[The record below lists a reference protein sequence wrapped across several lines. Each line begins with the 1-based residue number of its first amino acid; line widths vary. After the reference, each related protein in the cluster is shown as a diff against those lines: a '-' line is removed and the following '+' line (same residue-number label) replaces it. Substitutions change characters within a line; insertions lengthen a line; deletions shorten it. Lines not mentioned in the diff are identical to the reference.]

1 MSRKCWL
8 DGKTA
13 VVTGASG
20 GMGAGIARTLIIEH
34 GCTVIGIA
42 RNEKKMLQFVDELG
56 AEYRDKF
63 SYKLFDVSSKESW
76 LDFAKELE
84 SSNIQIDIL
93 INNAGIL
100 PRFTRFD
107 KYSYEEIDAA
117 MNINFYSAVYSVKA
131 LLPNLLESEEPGI
144 INIDSAAALM
154 TLAGTS
160 IYSASKAALK
170 GFTEGLREEFKGRI
184 YVGLVCPGFT
194 KTNIFRNQKLDENK
208 TEQKLMDMISTDCD
222 KMVKKIMRGIRRKAK
237 LQVHGVDAHFMSS
250 FDRAMPVGGSALFST
265 AMRMTHAEIFED
277 IFTD

>member
-1 MSRKCWL
+1 MKNCWL
-8 DGKTA
+8 DNKTA

-20 GMGAGIARTLIIEH
+20 GMGAGIAKTLITEH
-34 GCTVIGIA
+34 NCTVIGIA
-42 RNEKKMLQFVDELG
+42 RNEAKMLEFIEQLG
-56 AEYRDKF
+56 DRYKDKF
-63 SYKLFDVSSKESW
+63 SYRLFDVSSKDSW
-76 LDFAKELE
+76 NDFAKELDGN
-84 SSNIQIDIL
+84 NIKIDIL

-131 LLPNLLESEEPGI
+131 LLPNLLESKEPAI

-170 GFTEGLREEFKGRI
+170 GFTEGLREEFRGKI

-208 TEQKLMDMISTDCD
+208 TEQKMMDMISTDCD
-222 KMVKKIMRGIRRKAK
+222 VMVRKIMRGIRRKEK
-237 LQVHGVDAHFMSS
+237 LQVHGTDAHFMSV
-250 FDRAMPVGGSALFST
+250 FDRAMPVGGSALFSS
-265 AMRMTHAEIFED
+265 AMKMTHAEIFED